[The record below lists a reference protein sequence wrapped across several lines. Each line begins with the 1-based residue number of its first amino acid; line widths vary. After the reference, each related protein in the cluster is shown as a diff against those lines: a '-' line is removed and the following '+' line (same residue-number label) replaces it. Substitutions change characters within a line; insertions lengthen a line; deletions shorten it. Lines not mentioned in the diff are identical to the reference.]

1 MTRSKSIAI
10 GAVAVAAA
18 AGILA
23 GCGSGG
29 GSSSPSG
36 QSPPAATPPAAS
48 ATPSAQAGAG
58 GASVSAVTPVS
69 GQLAAPNG
77 DATIAGYSRFD
88 AKRAAVI
95 FHDPTAVDPTLPAT
109 TGSTPSAA
117 PASTQSAGSAGT
129 TLPAPSPA
137 AAPSSASTTT
147 KAPAAPAPALEATME
162 ISGDEVVVRAKD
174 QIPSDTKQ
182 FTVQKIGA
190 SSVTLKLNA
199 GQLPGGSS
207 TIVVKKGES
216 ITLTNQS
223 TGASYQI
230 KVTGIHA
237 QTASTTTT
245 PTTTPATTAAP
256 TK

>member
-10 GAVAVAAA
+10 GALAVAAA
-18 AGILA
+18 AGVLA

-29 GSSSPSG
+29 GSSSSSG
-36 QSPPAATPPAAS
+36 QPSNPPTPPAAAS
-48 ATPSAQAGAG
+48 ATPSASVSAAG
-58 GASVSAVTPVS
+58 GSVSAVTPVA
-69 GQLAAPNG
+69 GQLAQPNG
-77 DATIAGYSRFD
+77 DASIAGYSRFD

-95 FHDPTAVDPTLPAT
+95 FHDPTAIDPTVPAT
-109 TGSTPSAA
+109 SGPTPSGAPVSA
-117 PASTQSAGSAGT
+117 PASTASTSSTASAT
-129 TLPAPSPA
+129 PA
-137 AAPSSASTTT
+137 ATTPPAASSAPASATTT
-147 KAPAAPAPALEATME
+147 KAPATAPALEATME
-162 ISGDEVVVRAKD
+162 ISGDEVVVRTKD

-190 SSVTLKLNA
+190 TSVTLKLNA

-230 KVTGIHA
+230 KVTGIRA
-237 QTASTTTT
+237 QDLTTVTPT
-245 PTTTPATTAAP
+245 PTTT
-256 TK
+256 K

>member
-10 GAVAVAAA
+10 GALAVAAA
-18 AGILA
+18 AGVLA

-109 TGSTPSAA
+109 TGSTPSAT
-117 PASTQSAGSAGT
+117 PASTQSTGSAGT
-129 TLPAPSPA
+129 TLPAPAPA

-245 PTTTPATTAAP
+245 PTTTPAATAAP

>member
-29 GSSSPSG
+29 GSSTPSG

-109 TGSTPSAA
+109 SGSTPSAA

-129 TLPAPSPA
+129 TLPAPAPA

-147 KAPAAPAPALEATME
+147 KAPAASAPPLEATME

-245 PTTTPATTAAP
+245 PTTTPATTAAA

>member
-10 GAVAVAAA
+10 GAAAVAAA

-69 GQLAAPNG
+69 GQLAAPSG

-129 TLPAPSPA
+129 TLPAPAPA
-137 AAPSSASTTT
+137 PAPSSASTTT